1 MLQLYIEWLA
11 DTKIM
16 FWKLC
21 DVIEPPNRNSDRQ
34 LDYESEDSKYESIFT
49 YNTERNYVNEYPST
63 STGEFLIYI

>member
-63 STGEFLIYI
+63 STGKFLIYI